1 MKQITLMALAIVI
14 FASCSSDKKNEN
26 NTNKKEKKEVA
37 AEYLVSKDGIGDLKI
52 GLTQA
57 EIEKLLNQPLIMKH
71 AKEADTWMDTT
82 TAKYKDIDV
91 TLYFEKQYAED
102 ENSPRI
108 MQLSGI
114 NTTSPKCRTSTGLGI
129 GDDKMSIIEAYD
141 NSPIDL
147 GPEYFMV
154 NDTTWEPSKTKFYVN
169 VKDDKYDKQLVFKL
183 ENKKITALEATLFI
197 GE

>member
-82 TAKYKDIDV
+82 TAKYEDIDV

-114 NTTSPKCRTSTGLGI
+114 NTTSPKCRTATGLGI

>member
-14 FASCSSDKKNEN
+14 FASCSSDKKKEN

-82 TAKYKDIDV
+82 TAKYKD
-91 TLYFEKQYAED
+91 
-102 ENSPRI
+102 
-108 MQLSGI
+108 LSLI
-114 NTTSPKCRTSTGLGI
+114 HI
-129 GDDKMSIIEAYD
+129 
-141 NSPIDL
+141 
-147 GPEYFMV
+147 
-154 NDTTWEPSKTKFYVN
+154 
-169 VKDDKYDKQLVFKL
+169 
-183 ENKKITALEATLFI
+183 
-197 GE
+197 

>member
-14 FASCSSDKKNEN
+14 FASCSSDKKHEN

-71 AKEADTWMDTT
+71 AKESDTWMDTT

-114 NTTSPKCRTSTGLGI
+114 NTTSPKCRTATGLGI

>member
-1 MKQITLMALAIVI
+1 MKQLTLMAVAVII
-14 FASCSSDKKNEN
+14 FASCSSDKKKEN
-26 NTNKKEKKEVA
+26 STTKKEKKEVA
-37 AEYLVSKDGIGDLKI
+37 AEYLVSKDGIGELKI
-52 GLTQA
+52 GMTQA
-57 EIEKLLNQPLIMKH
+57 EIEKLINQSLVMKH
-71 AKEADTWMDTT
+71 DKEAEVWMDTT

-91 TLYFEKQYAED
+91 TLFFEKQYAED

-114 NTTSPKCRTSTGLGI
+114 STSSPKCRTATGLGV
-129 GDDKMSIIEAYD
+129 GDDKMAIIEAYD